1 MPDSDAKPQTTIP
14 PAMAVVKLYDL
25 VLGHM
30 TEAARHAAAG
40 DVEAQV
46 REVQAAVAILSGLD
60 SCLDMQV
67 GGQVAFNLRDMYQS
81 MARTLEGAVGQPD
94 AALICEK
101 LAEGFRQ
108 TRDAWAE
115 NAGIPVS
122 V

>member
-30 TEAARHAAAG
+30 AEAARHATGG
-40 DVEAQV
+40 DIEAQA
-46 REVQAAVAILSGLD
+46 REIQAAVAILSGLD
-60 SCLDMQV
+60 SCLDMQA
-67 GGQVAFNLRDMYQS
+67 GGQVASNLRDMYQS
-81 MARTLEGAVGQPD
+81 MARTLQGAVGQPD
-94 AALICEK
+94 AVLICEK

-115 NAGIPVS
+115 SAGAAV
-122 V
+122 